1 MSVTLPEYLCNFTF
15 GMLFAA
21 QIFCTATMYLKGKT
35 HGLQKAVFWF
45 MAYLLAISTV
55 ELVAFPLAGAYS
67 FLTSPVTD
75 ILEMTVVPAALL
87 LFQRIVEPERKT
99 VWILIA
105 NSLLYAA
112 ALTSYCI
119 TDNAFIYRA
128 ILVFTIL
135 YSVFIISYGFVATRR
150 YNLMLKDNFSDDALS
165 LYWLKYILC
174 VYAAI
179 ICLWTW
185 ASLSGTPYA
194 VAIYDLGMMVLLGL
208 LCYFSYRQDDML
220 EALEALSPDE
230 NGKSPAPKNRD
241 FEERLK
247 KLFSEDEIYLDP
259 KLTINDLA
267 RALRT
272 NRTYASNFLNSQMH
286 TSFYEY
292 VNGWRVEKAKSLLS
306 TTQLPLETVAEKSGF
321 NSISSFRRY
330 FSAAYGI
337 APSVYRKKGAQ

>member
-1 MSVTLPEYLCNFTF
+1 MSETLPEYLCNFTF

-21 QIFCTATMYLKGKT
+21 QMFCTATMYLKGKT

-45 MAYLLAISTV
+45 MAYLLVISAV
-55 ELVAFPLAGAYS
+55 ELLAFPLIGVYS

-87 LFQRIVEPERKT
+87 LFLRIVEPERKT
-99 VWILIA
+99 IWILIA
-105 NSLLYAA
+105 NALLYAA
-112 ALTSYCI
+112 AFIAYCI
-119 TDNAFIYRA
+119 TDAARIYNYV
-128 ILVFTIL
+128 LVFTVL
-135 YSVFIISYGFVATRR
+135 YAAFIIAYGFRATQR
-150 YNLMLKDNFSDDALS
+150 YNRTLKDNFSDDALS

-194 VAIYDLGMMVLLGL
+194 VAIYNLGMIVLLGL

-230 NGKSPAPKNRD
+230 NGKTPVPRSYD

-247 KLFSEDEIYLDP
+247 KLFCEDEIFLDP
-259 KLTINDLA
+259 KLTISDLA
-267 RALRT
+267 KALGT

-292 VNGWRVEKAKSLLS
+292 VNGWRVEKAKSLL
-306 TTQLPLETVAEKSGF
+306 TTTELPLETVAEKSGF

-330 FSAAYGI
+330 FTTACGI
-337 APSVYRKKGAQ
+337 APSAYRKRR